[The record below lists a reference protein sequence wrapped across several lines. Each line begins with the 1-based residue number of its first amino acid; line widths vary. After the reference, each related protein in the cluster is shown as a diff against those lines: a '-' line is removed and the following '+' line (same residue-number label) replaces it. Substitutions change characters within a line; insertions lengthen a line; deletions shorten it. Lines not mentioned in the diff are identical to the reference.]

1 MNIYLDW
8 LTLIP
13 IGILM
18 VLVVIPALL
27 LLSYV
32 GEVIYRGIT
41 RKNMDKSYFFE
52 KITHLL

>member
-13 IGILM
+13 IGIFM
-18 VLVVIPALL
+18 ALVGIPVLL
-27 LLSYV
+27 LFSYL
-32 GEVIYRGIT
+32 GEIIYRGIAH
-41 RKNMDKSYFFE
+41 KNIDKPYLFE